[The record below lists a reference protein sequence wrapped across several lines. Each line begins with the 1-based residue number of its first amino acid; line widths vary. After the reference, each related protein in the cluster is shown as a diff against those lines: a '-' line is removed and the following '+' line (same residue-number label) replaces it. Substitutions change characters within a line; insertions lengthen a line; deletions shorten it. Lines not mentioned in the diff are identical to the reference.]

1 VIKIMTD
8 MPCRNATFLGFY
20 GSCTLG
26 SERCQM
32 SSTAKRFESLLE
44 AVPDALVGMDQ
55 TGIIRFVNRQTES
68 LFGYDRDQLIG
79 RHIDMLVPQTLWQIY
94 VEHKQTYFADPR
106 TRSSGLD
113 VELTGRQ
120 QDGTELPV
128 NVSLSHIDTG
138 DVLLVITA
146 VRDVSR
152 QQRAVKDAGLT
163 AAIVKYSDDAIIGV
177 NLQGTITAWNPAA
190 TRMYGWSAD
199 EAIGRFIGL
208 LIPGDREG
216 ELPAAA
222 ATVRS
227 EPHVAHLETDRLR
240 KDGTVVPVS
249 ITVAPILDDDGEM
262 IGGSA
267 VHRDVTELKRAE
279 RYARGLIEA
288 DPDPLGMVGP
298 DGTIRDVNE
307 ATVKATGVSREE
319 LIGTD
324 FAQYFTDPDV
334 ARGGVQWAF
343 EHGSLTDGRL
353 TVRHHDGTL
362 TDYLCNA
369 TVYRDID
376 GEVLGVLTSARDI
389 SSQSKAFE
397 TAQRMA
403 AIVESSGDAIIS
415 ATLEGVIT
423 SWNPAAQRMY
433 GRSGAEVIGKSADIL
448 FAEDR
453 TDEMPGV
460 VEEIRAGQ
468 HVRNFETVS
477 RRKDGTMFSVRATI
491 SPVCNADGEVVGVSY
506 IVRDVTT

>member
-1 VIKIMTD
+1 
-8 MPCRNATFLGFY
+8 
-20 GSCTLG
+20 
-26 SERCQM
+26 
-32 SSTAKRFESLLE
+32 
-44 AVPDALVGMDQ
+44 
-55 TGIIRFVNRQTES
+55 
-68 LFGYDRDQLIG
+68 
-79 RHIDMLVPQTLWQIY
+79 
-94 VEHKQTYFADPR
+94 
-106 TRSSGLD
+106 

-190 TRMYGWSAD
+190 TRMYGWSAE

-208 LIPGDREG
+208 LIPRDREG

-222 ATVRS
+222 ATLRS
-227 EPHVAHLETDRLR
+227 EPHVTHLETDRLR

-249 ITVAPILDDDGEM
+249 ITVAPILDEDGEM